1 MNKVILA
8 YRKIVLQRLQLKALK
23 DHKDST
29 RYSEQKRVFLLLLR
43 PTILFSAKNKG
54 LEDNRLYKYTNT
66 LNSYCKNDHLYK
78 MIVEK
83 LMSSGKE

>member
-43 PTILFSAKNKG
+43 PTILFW
-54 LEDNRLYKYTNT
+54 LRIKYLRIIDYINIQI
-66 LNSYCKNDHLYK
+66 L
-78 MIVEK
+78 
-83 LMSSGKE
+83 